1 MEASNFDG
9 AKNRNPFR
17 AGTSEWKPL
26 ISTEPKIGTPFEL
39 AEPCL
44 TNQGGFQARGD
55 QISGGTRH
63 MVCTKRD
70 RGNSLE
76 RAMAYAIYIYQY
88 QLRDALREIMS
99 YILCMCTVW
108 TWDIPWPPYRP
119 PYHSVAALCISW
131 CVHLPSNV
139 FWPFFT

>member
-76 RAMAYAIYIYQY
+76 RAMAYAIYISISTT
-88 QLRDALREIMS
+88 RCTTGDHVI
-99 YILCMCTVW
+99 YIVYVYRM
-108 TWDIPWPPYRP
+108 DMGYSMASIP
-119 PYHSVAALCISW
+119 
-131 CVHLPSNV
+131 
-139 FWPFFT
+139 